1 MRGSQGADGQGA
13 EGPGG
18 GAPAPAPDSSGSC
31 ENPRQVSEQTVVPVW
46 AASFPGSGSKLLVS
60 SIEQLTGI
68 TGTDDNDGFG
78 RLQKGMASAVKT
90 HFPSKHVSP
99 KFFVMDTSKI
109 KSAILILRNPID
121 VMPSYFK
128 FLWKFDDKHD
138 PSVDPPIDRW
148 VAWRNENYMEQM
160 TKWAEHTDWWLKNYE
175 EDGKLLVIPFEKL
188 IKENQGAE
196 MLKSIGGFLSN
207 VDPMLSNQLAPVES
221 IGCVWENAVSSKAP
235 KKKKKG
241 DDPVSY
247 PFTIEQLE
255 NTLTMLKN
263 LKKDHHALPEMNEAL
278 GSYIKVVTA
287 AKRKVEKLLGA

>member
-1 MRGSQGADGQGA
+1 MNMNMQ
-13 EGPGG
+13 GPGG
-18 GAPAPAPDSSGSC
+18 GGGGGAAPAPAPLGSC
-31 ENPRQVSEQTVVPVW
+31 EEMRQVNELSVVPVW

-109 KSAILILRNPID
+109 KSAILLVRNPID

-128 FLWKFDDKHD
+128 FLWKFDDSHD
-138 PSVDPPIDRW
+138 PTVEPPIDRW

-160 TKWAEHTDWWLKNYE
+160 TKWAEHTDWWLKNYQ
-175 EDGKLLVIPFEKL
+175 EDGRLLVIPFEKL
-188 IKENQGAE
+188 VKNNEGPE
-196 MLKSIGGFLSN
+196 LLKSIGGYLSN
-207 VDPMLSNQLAPVES
+207 VDPMLQSQLTPVES
-221 IGCVWENAVSSKAP
+221 ISCVWENAVASKAP
-235 KKKKKG
+235 KKKKK
-241 DDPVSY
+241 DDAVSY

-255 NTLTMLKN
+255 NTLNLLKN
-263 LKKDHHALPEMNEAL
+263 LKKDHHALPEINEAL